1 MCSLTLERKVLVNGV
16 KVGRGEGR
24 SVLAV
29 GKGEIVLDVKR
40 PVAEETSRLVLEI
53 LENLGRD

>member
-1 MCSLTLERKVLVNGV
+1 MCSLTLECKVLVNGV
-16 KVGRGEGR
+16 KVGRGESR

-53 LENLGRD
+53 LENLGRY